1 MSVPEN
7 AQLQVPSSLDGLAK
21 VLSWFDQLY
30 QSSIPKAIWI
40 RCQLALAEGFT
51 NAVRHAHQGLSSD
64 VPIDLQVTILE
75 QQIEIR
81 IWDQGAPFDLMQKI
95 REMPNDIDHQTGG
108 ERSLKGGGRGLKLM
122 RDIADDLN
130 YERTAD
136 GRNCLIIVKNFEPII
151 SNQ

>member
-1 MSVPEN
+1 MSVPQN

-30 QSSIPKAIWI
+30 QSFIPKAIWI

-51 NAVRHAHQGLSSD
+51 NAVRHAHLGLSSD
-64 VPIDLQVTILE
+64 VQVDLEVTILE
-75 QQIEIR
+75 QQIQIR

-95 REMPNDIDHQTGG
+95 KEMPNDIEHQIGG

-122 RDIADDLN
+122 NDIADELN
-130 YERTAD
+130 YERLED
-136 GRNCLIIVKNFEPII
+136 GRNCLIIVKNFEPV
-151 SNQ
+151 N